1 MTRIAP
7 LRYAPFRMQVEVPRM
22 LLVFVTLVLG
32 YALMLITMTYVVV
45 RLSRIAKDTANSAG
59 LLLRSLYRHGCRG
72 AVLWQA
78 IPSL

>member
-1 MTRIAP
+1 
-7 LRYAPFRMQVEVPRM
+7 MQVEVPRM

-59 LLLRSLYRHGCRG
+59 LLLRRLYRHGCRG